1 MHIPCDSKSCTA
13 SGSSYSLS
21 SSLPHS
27 FHHKVQTTGLKPL
40 SEEFLVA
47 FCKSSIVIMA
57 ASSAATHWA
66 LSWCFFWMEEVCEGD
81 TSMKPL
87 Y

>member
-1 MHIPCDSKSCTA
+1 VIASLALHLALLTA
-13 SGSSYSLS
+13 SVVASPTASTT
-21 SSLPHS
+21 
-27 FHHKVQTTGLKPL
+27 KVQTTGLKPL